1 MRHGVVLEHLLNI
14 LAVYRSTRQS
24 SHVGRA
30 DPVYMPASNSSG
42 GSNTA
47 RVQTFAFTC
56 RRLPL
61 PVLMFQAGERMDAKR
76 KRQSKW
82 SRWAEC
88 TLVSMLLALRLLL
101 VLFIV

>member
-1 MRHGVVLEHLLNI
+1 LEHVLDI
-14 LAVYRSTRQS
+14 LSMYRTTRQS

-30 DPVYMPASNSSG
+30 DPVYMPASNSG
-42 GSNTA
+42 GSSNTA
-47 RVQTFAFTC
+47 RVQTFASTC

-101 VLFIV
+101 VLVII